1 MHIRLLAEKTK
12 QNQVS
17 DFYTPEGLH
26 VYFKDSVE
34 NEDVDVEKVI
44 SKVESVLPQ
53 HLRSEVEMVIVGDF
67 PEFHENGFNAFFR
80 DGMVYIS
87 NEQDDNADMVDDIV
101 HEIAHSIE
109 EPYGYHIYGD
119 NKVKQEFLEKR
130 HNLHS
135 ILWKN
140 GYKTPKSFFNN
151 TEYDKEFD
159 LFLLQKVGYDKLTN
173 YAAGIFLTTYAPTSL
188 REYFATG
195 FTEFFLNPDSHN
207 YMKRVSPQLYKK
219 IFELYSEEGLDV

>member
-1 MHIRLLAEKTK
+1 MQRELLIEKMK

-26 VYFKDSVE
+26 IFFKDSVF
-34 NEDVDVEKVI
+34 NNTVDVEKVI
-44 SKVESVLPQ
+44 SRVESVVPQ
-53 HLRSEVEMVIVGDF
+53 HLRTEIEMIIVGDF

-80 DGMVYIS
+80 DGMIHIS
-87 NEQDDNADMVDDIV
+87 NDQENNSDMIDDII

-130 HNLHS
+130 YALHN

-140 GYKTPKSFFNN
+140 GYKAPKSFFNN
-151 TEYDKEFD
+151 TEYDKEF
-159 LFLLQKVGYDKLTN
+159 
-173 YAAGIFLTTYAPTSL
+173 
-188 REYFATG
+188 
-195 FTEFFLNPDSHN
+195 
-207 YMKRVSPQLYKK
+207 
-219 IFELYSEEGLDV
+219 EEVICMI